1 MAHDH
6 EISIAGMLRHNPL
19 DRALDRAP
27 LGLQP
32 IAIAETIERREAGSR
47 PPCSD
52 LPCGLA
58 ALRVSAGQGGRAV
71 VGMHQKLSTGH
82 EAPRE
87 LRTLYPMR
95 SSHSILARTPRVGS
109 SKRLFY
115 IRDAFGSEQRP
126 IGGPGKNIL
135 KKIFG
140 IAPLSCS
147 LSYRILMLS
156 HWPDGGIDRCS
167 ANSSGR
173 CGPVMF
179 GRNPGDAPRPGA
191 SESHMPAERPPIPN
205 RGRDS
210 T

>member
-6 EISIAGMLRHNPL
+6 ESRRWQWAGDGL
-19 DRALDRAP
+19 AP
-27 LGLQP
+27 CRGP
-32 IAIAETIERREAGSR
+32 GPTGCAAAIERREAGSR

-58 ALRVSAGQGGRAV
+58 ALRVSAGQGCRAV

-82 EAPRE
+82 EAPPSE

-95 SSHSILARTPRVGS
+95 GSRSIKARTPRVGS

-115 IRDAFGSEQRP
+115 LRDAFGSEQRP
-126 IGGPGKNIL
+126 VGGPGKNIL

-156 HWPDGGIDRCS
+156 HWPDGGIDRCL

-205 RGRDS
+205 RGRVS